1 MYRWASDCGGPDGY
15 PGGVVPRSIPSDTDP
30 EVFGL
35 LVARWRTM
43 SIADRVALVDQ
54 MTADVERLAVAGIRA
69 DRPGI
74 SDTEIRHELA
84 RRRFGARLADRA
96 YSHTVG

>member
-1 MYRWASDCGGPDGY
+1 M
-15 PGGVVPRSIPSDTDP
+15 VPRSIPSDTDP

-84 RRRFGARLADRA
+84 RRRFGAPLADRA